1 MLRQGVLAS
10 RATEH
15 LSELS
20 DFFAVEMVCGVNRCT
35 FLHELFWRG
44 GRLKLAQV

>member
-15 LSELS
+15 LS
-20 DFFAVEMVCGVNRCT
+20 DFFAVEMVCGVNRCI